1 MSEPKRYFWLKL
13 HKDFFQRKEIKRLRK
28 IAGGDTYTI
37 IYLKMLLRSIM
48 SDGKLYFDGL
58 EDDFASELALD
69 LDEKEENVQ
78 ITIQYLLKSGLLEMC
93 SDEEY
98 YLPDTKDSTGCE
110 TAAASRMRK
119 CRAKKEQLKCN
130 NVTHMLQNG
139 YGEIEK
145 DIEIDKELYKE
156 KDIDIDKELYKE
168 KDIDIDTLSLCK
180 QKTLIH
186 DAWEDAFD
194 LITANVKKSLDNLV
208 DEYGAVITKQAI
220 LDAKKQGKSHIK
232 YVEGV
237 LKNKMLEENIP
248 ANNPK
253 RKRFVK
259 PTLSEIEQYCIER
272 NNNIN
277 AAHFYDYYESN
288 GWKVGKNSMK
298 DWKAAVR
305 TWERSEY
312 RKPNSKKNSKEDAI
326 NVVNNLMNKLGGV
339 DTEQSTTDFSST
351 IDVTDSVV
359 Y

>member
-48 SDGKLYFDGL
+48 SDGKLYYDGL

-119 CRAKKEQLKCN
+119 CRVKKDKLERN
-130 NVTHMLQNG
+130 NVTPMLQSG
-139 YGEIEK
+139 YGEKEK
-145 DIEIDKELYKE
+145 DKELYK
-156 KDIDIDKELYKE
+156 DRELY
-168 KDIDIDTLSLCK
+168 KDIDIDTLSLCE

-186 DAWEDAFD
+186 NTWEDAFE
-194 LITANVKKSLDNLV
+194 LITTNVKKSLDNLV
-208 DEYGAVITKQAI
+208 DEYGAVLTKEAI

-232 YVEGV
+232 YIEGV
-237 LKNKMLEENIP
+237 LKNKLLESNVP
-248 ANNPK
+248 VSAAK
-253 RKRFVK
+253 KKRFIK
-259 PTLSEIEQYCIER
+259 PTLEEIKQYCIER
-272 NNNIN
+272 GNKVD
-277 AAHFYDYYESN
+277 AQHFFDYYESN
-288 GWKVGKNSMK
+288 GWRVGKNSMK
-298 DWKAAVR
+298 NWQAAVR

-339 DTEQSTTDFSST
+339 DTEQPTTDFKST

>member
-110 TAAASRMRK
+110 TAAASRMRR
-119 CRAKKEQLKCN
+119 CRAKKEQLERN
-130 NVTHMLQNG
+130 NVTQMLQSG

-145 DIEIDKELYKE
+145 EKEKEINKEIDNKCA
-156 KDIDIDKELYKE
+156 
-168 KDIDIDTLSLCK
+168 S
-180 QKTLIH
+180 
-186 DAWEDAFD
+186 
-194 LITANVKKSLDNLV
+194 
-208 DEYGAVITKQAI
+208 TKQ
-220 LDAKKQGKSHIK
+220 
-232 YVEGV
+232 
-237 LKNKMLEENIP
+237 
-248 ANNPK
+248 K

-259 PTLSEIEQYCIER
+259 PTISDIEQYCSEKNIS
-272 NNNIN
+272 IN
-277 AAHFYDYYESN
+277 AQQFIDYYESN
-288 GWKVGKNSMK
+288 GWKVGRNSMK
-298 DWKAAVR
+298 DWQATVR
-305 TWERSEY
+305 RWASNNY
-312 RKPNSKKNSKEDAI
+312 GKKKSNKDNAI
-326 NVVNNLMNKLGGV
+326 NVVNNLMSKLGGDGNEQSAT
-339 DTEQSTTDFSST
+339 DTEST
-351 IDVTDSVV
+351 IDVTASVH

>member
-110 TAAASRMRK
+110 TAVAVRVRRHREKQKAL
-119 CRAKKEQLKCN
+119 QCN
-130 NVTHMLQNG
+130 TDVTQMKHLCN
-139 YGEIEK
+139 GEIEK
-145 DIEIDKELYKE
+145 ELEKEKELDKEIEID
-156 KDIDIDKELYKE
+156 
-168 KDIDIDTLSLCK
+168 SS
-180 QKTLIH
+180 
-186 DAWEDAFD
+186 A
-194 LITANVKKSLDNLV
+194 KS
-208 DEYGAVITKQAI
+208 TTT
-220 LDAKKQGKSHIK
+220 
-232 YVEGV
+232 
-237 LKNKMLEENIP
+237 
-248 ANNPK
+248 K
-253 RKRFVK
+253 RKRFEK
-259 PTLSEIEQYCIER
+259 PTLSQITQYCLER
-272 NNNIN
+272 NNNVN
-277 AAHFYDYYESN
+277 AEQFYDYYESN

-298 DWKAAVR
+298 DWKACVR
-305 TWERSEY
+305 TWERNEY

-326 NVVNNLMNKLGGV
+326 NVVRELMNEYANEQFEDNSGV
-339 DTEQSTTDFSST
+339 

>member
-110 TAAASRMRK
+110 TAAASRMRR
-119 CRAKKEQLKCN
+119 CRAKKEQLERN
-130 NVTHMLQNG
+130 NVTQMLQSG

-145 DIEIDKELYKE
+145 EKEKEINKEIDNKCA
-156 KDIDIDKELYKE
+156 
-168 KDIDIDTLSLCK
+168 S
-180 QKTLIH
+180 
-186 DAWEDAFD
+186 
-194 LITANVKKSLDNLV
+194 
-208 DEYGAVITKQAI
+208 TKQ
-220 LDAKKQGKSHIK
+220 
-232 YVEGV
+232 
-237 LKNKMLEENIP
+237 
-248 ANNPK
+248 K

-259 PTLSEIEQYCIER
+259 PTISDIEQYCSEKNIS
-272 NNNIN
+272 IN
-277 AAHFYDYYESN
+277 AQQFIDYYESN
-288 GWKVGKNSMK
+288 GWKVGRNSMK
-298 DWKAAVR
+298 DWQATVR
-305 TWERSEY
+305 RWASNNY
-312 RKPNSKKNSKEDAI
+312 GKKKNSKDNAI
-326 NVVNNLMNKLGGV
+326 NVVKEVMEEYRN
-339 DTEQSTTDFSST
+339 EQQGNDSSIT

>member
-58 EDDFASELALD
+58 EDDFSSELALD
-69 LDEKEENVQ
+69 LDENEENVQ
-78 ITIQYLLKSGLLEMC
+78 ITVQYLLKSGLLEMC

-98 YLPDTKDSTGCE
+98 YLPDAKDNTGTE
-110 TAAASRMRK
+110 TAVASRVRRHREKQKALHCNADVTQMK
-119 CRAKKEQLKCN
+119 QLCNGEKEK
-130 NVTHMLQNG
+130 
-139 YGEIEK
+139 EK
-145 DIEIDKELYKE
+145 EKE
-156 KDIDIDKELYKE
+156 KDREIDGSAS
-168 KDIDIDTLSLCK
+168 T
-180 QKTLIH
+180 T
-186 DAWEDAFD
+186 
-194 LITANVKKSLDNLV
+194 T
-208 DEYGAVITKQAI
+208 
-220 LDAKKQGKSHIK
+220 
-232 YVEGV
+232 
-237 LKNKMLEENIP
+237 
-248 ANNPK
+248 K
-253 RKRFVK
+253 RKRFEK
-259 PTLSEIEQYCIER
+259 PTLSEIKQYCIDR
-272 NNNIN
+272 NNNVN
-277 AAHFYDYYESN
+277 AEQFFDYYESN

-339 DTEQSTTDFSST
+339 DTEQPTTDFEST

>member
-110 TAAASRMRK
+110 TAAASRMRR
-119 CRAKKEQLKCN
+119 CRAKKDKLERN
-130 NVTHMLQNG
+130 NVTPMLQNG
-139 YGEIEK
+139 YGEIEIELEK
-145 DIEIDKELYKE
+145 EIKIEKEID
-156 KDIDIDKELYKE
+156 
-168 KDIDIDTLSLCK
+168 SS
-180 QKTLIH
+180 
-186 DAWEDAFD
+186 A
-194 LITANVKKSLDNLV
+194 KS
-208 DEYGAVITKQAI
+208 TTT
-220 LDAKKQGKSHIK
+220 
-232 YVEGV
+232 
-237 LKNKMLEENIP
+237 
-248 ANNPK
+248 K
-253 RKRFVK
+253 RKRFEK
-259 PTLSEIEQYCIER
+259 PTLSEIKQYCIER

-312 RKPNSKKNSKEDAI
+312 RKPTTKKTNTEQTLDAI
-326 NVVNNLMNKLGGV
+326 YKVMNESEVEYGESGCNGSNSVITVN
-339 DTEQSTTDFSST
+339 DTKF
-351 IDVTDSVV
+351 
-359 Y
+359 

>member
-98 YLPDTKDSTGCE
+98 YLPDTKNSTGCE
-110 TAAASRMRK
+110 TAAASRMRR
-119 CRAKKEQLKCN
+119 CRAKKDKLERN
-130 NVTHMLQNG
+130 NVTQMLQNG
-139 YGEIEK
+139 YGEIEIELEK
-145 DIEIDKELYKE
+145 EIKIEKEIDN
-156 KDIDIDKELYKE
+156 
-168 KDIDIDTLSLCK
+168 S
-180 QKTLIH
+180 
-186 DAWEDAFD
+186 A
-194 LITANVKKSLDNLV
+194 KS
-208 DEYGAVITKQAI
+208 TTT
-220 LDAKKQGKSHIK
+220 
-232 YVEGV
+232 
-237 LKNKMLEENIP
+237 
-248 ANNPK
+248 K
-253 RKRFVK
+253 RKRFEK
-259 PTLSEIEQYCIER
+259 PTLSEIKQYCTER
-272 NNNIN
+272 NNNVN
-277 AAHFYDYYESN
+277 AEQFYDYYESN

-326 NVVNNLMNKLGGV
+326 NVVKELMNEYAN
-339 DTEQSTTDFSST
+339 EQFEDNNGA